1 MTLNTSEV
9 RQKRKKSPFICLMSR
24 SDLVSFQWKSKDS
37 LKGWNWMQWNICQ
50 AWFVVLLS
58 VTHTFDPT
66 CVFLVTDAQ
75 HTHFQLFVQW
85 QHSSDYSSIWLEQ
98 LLRLTHTFIQ
108 PQLHQRKEAD
118 HNRSVCPHTDC
129 SQTNWNICCTLLWWR
144 CGWFC
149 DCCDVSSIHTAFI
162 RPSRGWK
169 CTWSRTENR
178 RRSITSSS
186 RRSRDLIPASE

>member
-118 HNRSVCPHTDC
+118 HHRSVCPHTDC
-129 SQTNWNICCTLLWWR
+129 SQTTGTSAAHCY
-144 CGWFC
+144 
-149 DCCDVSSIHTAFI
+149 DEDVGGFVIVVMSPPSTQHLSD
-162 RPSRGWK
+162 RPEV
-169 CTWSRTENR
+169 ENVHEVAR
-178 RRSITSSS
+178 KTGEE
-186 RRSRDLIPASE
+186 ASQAAAGGAEI